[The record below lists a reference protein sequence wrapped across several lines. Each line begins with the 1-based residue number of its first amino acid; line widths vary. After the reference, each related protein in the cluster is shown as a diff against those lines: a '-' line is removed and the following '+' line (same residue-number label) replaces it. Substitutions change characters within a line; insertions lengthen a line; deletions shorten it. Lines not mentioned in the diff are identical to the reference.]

1 MKRFMFTKTIGRQ
14 LKRSK
19 KLMLLVLLLYPI
31 FLFSQ
36 NSNRVFKD
44 TVHVSELFTDEGK
57 NMFSGNSIISDKT
70 FCNGRMCIWW
80 SVGNFDTL
88 IYKAIFEGE
97 LFTGVAENFEN
108 DTLVGRFTFVV
119 GEMIQ
124 SFTTYKD
131 GSHYSIQNFKNMLR
145 DGEDLTFWDGKLS
158 FKSNYKN
165 GVIEGPNFAFRD
177 YLDFDIGY
185 VRVHGRY
192 TNGEKDGLW
201 VYSKTEEPWES
212 LTETKVFNNLEQV
225 GEILW
230 TESYKDGRLLN
241 STETF

>member
-1 MKRFMFTKTIGRQ
+1 MKRFIFTKTIGRQ
-14 LKRSK
+14 LKRIK
-19 KLMLLVLLLYPI
+19 KIMLLVLLISPI

-70 FCNGRMCIWW
+70 FCNGRMCIWL

-88 IYKAIFEGE
+88 MYKAIFEGE
-97 LFTGVAENFEN
+97 LFTGIAENFEN
-108 DTLVGRFTFVV
+108 DTLVGRFTFVG
-119 GEMIQ
+119 GEMTQVFIT
-124 SFTTYKD
+124 STD

-145 DGEDLTFWDGKLS
+145 DGEDLTFWDRKLS

-165 GVIEGPNFAFRD
+165 GVIEGPDFSFRD
-177 YLDFDIGY
+177 YLDYDLGY
-185 VRVHGRY
+185 IRVHGNY
-192 TNGEKDGLW
+192 KTGKKDGLW
-201 VYSKTEEPWES
+201 VYSTTEEQWES
-212 LTETKVFNNLEQV
+212 LTETKVFNNLEQE

-230 TESYKDGRLLN
+230 TERYKDGRLLN